1 MAAFPKMTL
10 TNVGQALQTKVLAGA
25 KLTFTRIALGDGQ
38 LNGQPI
44 SPLTNMIHQTASVP
58 VDSVR
63 VVSSNTCQA
72 SGFFSNA
79 DIAAGFKWRET
90 GLFAQDPDVGEIL
103 YGYTNAGDAGDW
115 IPTVQDTRIEKYIYC
130 SVAVANA
137 TTVNI
142 TIPSSDSFIP
152 LTQKGQPNGVATL
165 DENGKLT
172 ESQKPTYSA
181 ADVGADPTGTA
192 ARAVSTHNTSPNAH
206 TSLFAA
212 KQNKLTGAQ
221 GQVVGFDS
229 QGNAQAQDPPGGG
242 SGKRVCRFVVGTSTA
257 GWTADDCD
265 YLCDGTADDVEI
277 NAAIQAL
284 PSTGGEIVILDGTY
298 NITAIV
304 VLNKNNVTLSG
315 NGAATVL
322 KRMYAD
328 SITTGFVSITA
339 NSNGCCIKN
348 LYVDGNKANY
358 NSMGAHGI
366 SSNANYSIIMGNI
379 CYNNGGHGIFLSN
392 ANTNNI
398 ITNNICYNN
407 NQTGI
412 ALSSGN
418 NHTVTGNSCYNNNV
432 GCSGGRGSNVITG
445 NCFSNNGYAGI
456 EMSTNIN
463 NSTIAGNTLCNNRYG
478 IYVTGTNNSITGNTC
493 IRGTGTSSDYS
504 SNQYPIYSG
513 SLSKNNLIV
522 GNNIMGK
529 NYVDSGTNN
538 TWANNKYQ

>member
-103 YGYTNAGDAGDW
+103 YSYTNAGDAGDW

-152 LTQKGQPNGVATL
+152 LSQKGQPNGVATL

-192 ARAVSTHNTSPNAH
+192 AQAVSTHNTSPDAH

-284 PSTGGEIVILDGTY
+284 PSTGGEVVILDGTY
-298 NITAIV
+298 NITATIAM
-304 VLNKNNVTLSG
+304 NKNYVTLSG

-322 KRMYAD
+322 KRMW
-328 SITTGFVSITA
+328 SGSGTGVITVTSDYCTVQ
-339 NSNGCCIKN
+339 N
-348 LYVDGNKANY
+348 LQIDGNKSSY
-358 NSMGAHGI
+358 
-366 SSNANYSIIMGNI
+366 SSNF
-379 CYNNGGHGIFLSN
+379 GIYLS
-392 ANTNNI
+392 
-398 ITNNICYNN
+398 
-407 NQTGI
+407 G
-412 ALSSGN
+412 SSGN
-418 NHTVTGNSCYNNNV
+418 TITGNTCNNNGSTGINLTGSSNNNTITGNTCNNNSIGINLTGSDNNTITGNTCNNNGNAGISLSTGDNDTITGNTCNNNSIGINLTGNS
-432 GCSGGRGSNVITG
+432 SNDTITG
-445 NCFSNNGYAGI
+445 N
-456 EMSTNIN
+456 T
-463 NSTIAGNTLCNNRYG
+463 CNNNDTG
-478 IYVTGTNNSITGNTC
+478 IYMLNGDNDTITGNTC
-493 IRGTGTSSDYS
+493 IRGNSLPSNYTSS
-504 SNQYPIYSG
+504 QYTIQIASR
-513 SLSKNNLIV
+513 SENNLIV

-538 TWANNKYQ
+538 TFANNKYQ